1 MLLALDIGNTHIMIG
16 VYDKAELVT
25 CYRIATDRRKTSD
38 EYGMI
43 LSALFSHDN
52 IKFDRIRGIA
62 ISCVVPPII
71 GIFEELAKRYFKIEP
86 LIVEPGIKTGM
97 VLRYENPREIGAD
110 RIVNAVA
117 AYERYR
123 SSVIVVDF
131 GTATT
136 FCAVSEDGEYLGGI
150 ICPGIMISSEA
161 LFSHAARLPRV
172 ELVRPPTVIG
182 RNTVRSMQSGLVY
195 GAVGQVN
202 EIVRRMKE
210 EMGTAPKVIATG
222 GLAPLI
228 AKEAQEIDEI
238 DVNLTLEGL
247 RIIYERN
254 QA

>member
-1 MLLALDIGNTHIMIG
+1 MLLALDIGNTHIMVG
-16 VYDKAELVT
+16 VYNEAELVT
-25 CYRIATDRRKTSD
+25 CYRISTDRHKTSD
-38 EYGMI
+38 EYAMVLHAL
-43 LSALFSHDN
+43 LSYDDIEFSEVS
-52 IKFDRIRGIA
+52 GIA
-62 ISCVVPPII
+62 MSCVVPPLTV
-71 GIFEELAKRYFKIEP
+71 IFEELSKRYFKIEP

-117 AYERYR
+117 AYEKYR
-123 SSVIVVDF
+123 SSVIIVDF

-136 FCAVSEDGEYLGGI
+136 FCAVSEDGEYLGGV

-161 LFSHAARLPRV
+161 LFSRAARLPRV

-182 RNTVRSMQSGLVY
+182 RNTVRSMQSGLIY

-202 EIVRRMKE
+202 EIVRRIKD
-210 EMGTAPKVIATG
+210 EMGTDPKVIATG

-228 AKEAQEIDEI
+228 AEEAEEIDDI

-254 QA
+254 NS